1 MMWDP
6 ISVFYLM
13 LMLNTSELPDQRLS
27 VKEVIEANELKIIQ
41 NKMKTDV
48 TLRQGV

>member
-1 MMWDP
+1 MWDP

-13 LMLNTSELPDQRLS
+13 LMLNTSELPTQRLS
-27 VKEVIEANELKIIQ
+27 VKDVVEAKELKIMQ
-41 NKMKTDV
+41 NKMKDDV

>member
-1 MMWDP
+1 MWDP

-13 LMLNTSELPDQRLS
+13 LMLNTSELPNQRLS
-27 VKEVIEANELKIIQ
+27 IKDVVEAKELKIMQ
-41 NKMKTDV
+41 NKMKDDV